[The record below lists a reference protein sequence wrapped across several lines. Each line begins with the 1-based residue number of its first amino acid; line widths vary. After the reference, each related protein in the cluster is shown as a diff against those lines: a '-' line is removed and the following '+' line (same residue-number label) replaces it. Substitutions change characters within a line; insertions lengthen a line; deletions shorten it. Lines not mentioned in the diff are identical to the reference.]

1 MASGRIG
8 SHVGHASHVGLT
20 GRLASRIDRSRLGTW
35 RRRIQHDA
43 RTRTVAWHWSNLM
56 GTAAVG
62 CVIALFVTGIPL
74 MFLYDPSSSPVRY
87 DGPWQPLQGQEVS
100 RAYASVMALSL
111 EQRGGLLLRQVHHWS
126 ALLLPA
132 LLILQLVVVYVTGRH
147 RRPRRVAWLLL
158 CGVLLTALVGGWSG
172 YALPDDMLAGSGLR
186 IFQGIVLAVPI
197 IGTPIA
203 SILFGGEFPGTIIET
218 LYPIHVGVI
227 PVLLVGLLAA
237 RATLAWQLPGRRRA
251 VPDHVPW
258 VRDVPLPRVVPR
270 VLGLLSITGGV
281 VVLAGALATVAPVWD
296 AGPSDPGNATAGS
309 QPDWYTGFLDGALR
323 LVPPGWE
330 IEIGGVTITLALLV
344 PLAVVG
350 VFVAGVV
357 AVPMLED
364 RLLRDRR
371 HHLRV
376 ERPRD
381 TPWRTA
387 LAAAAVTF
395 FCVLWGAGAAD
406 IIALTFH
413 LALEQ
418 VILTFQIGIFAGPV
432 LAYLLTRRLCA
443 DLRAKD
449 RAVLDHGF
457 ETGRIV
463 RLPGGEYV
471 EVHQEL
477 DATER
482 AVLSSALGVDLP
494 EMPADPEPESA
505 PVPDAVPAVNAI
517 GVDASVRS
525 TPEGRKI
532 AP

>member
-1 MASGRIG
+1 MGSGIKGSPVGQASSG
-8 SHVGHASHVGLT
+8 GLT
-20 GRLASRIDRSRLGTW
+20 GRLLSRIDGSRIGRW
-35 RRRIQHDA
+35 RRRVQEEA
-43 RTRTVAWHWSNLM
+43 RTRTVAWHWSNLL

-62 CVIALFVTGIPL
+62 CVIVLFVTGIPL
-74 MFLYDPSSSPVRY
+74 MFFYDPSSAPVRY
-87 DGPWQPLQGQEVS
+87 DGPWEPLQGREVS

-147 RRPRRVAWLLL
+147 RRPRRLAWLLL
-158 CGVLLTALVGGWSG
+158 CGVLLTALLGGWSG

-186 IFQGIVLAVPI
+186 IFQGIVLAVPV

-203 SILFGGEFPGTIIET
+203 SFLFGGEFPGTIIET
-218 LYPIHVGVI
+218 LYPIHVGVV
-227 PVLLVGLLAA
+227 PVLLAALLAA
-237 RATLAWQLPGRRRA
+237 RATLAWQLPGPRRA
-251 VPDHVPW
+251 VRDDIPW

-270 VLGLLSITGGV
+270 VLGLLSLTGAV
-281 VVLAGALATVAPVWD
+281 VVLAGALVTVAPVWD

-330 IEIGGVTITLALLV
+330 IEIAGVTLTLALLV

-350 VFVAGVV
+350 LFVAGVV

-395 FCVLWGAGAAD
+395 YCVLWGAGAAD
-406 IIALTFH
+406 IIALVFH
-413 LALEQ
+413 LSLEQ
-418 VILTFQIGIFAGPV
+418 VLLTFQIGLFAAPV
-432 LAYLLTRRLCA
+432 VAYFLTRRLCA

-449 RAVLDHGF
+449 RDVLDHGV

-471 EVHQEL
+471 EVHREL
-477 DATER
+477 DTEER
-482 AVLSSALGVDLP
+482 AVLASALGVDP
-494 EMPADPEPESA
+494 SQPPPPGAVAASDVIAAREP
-505 PVPDAVPAVNAI
+505 
-517 GVDASVRS
+517 VR
-525 TPEGRKI
+525 R
-532 AP
+532 AR